1 MLVAPAVGAPA
12 LASWPRRCW
21 NTVLLMLWFAWQ
33 SARGGVDVALR
44 ALRRTPDIDPE
55 VLVVP
60 VELPQGHARQLAQ
73 LMMNLMPGTLIQA
86 EKQLTT
92 PTHTQHTDT
101 TDSAAAA
108 GAWPVV
114 VLHSISADLDAA
126 N

>member
-1 MLVAPAVGAPA
+1 
-12 LASWPRRCW
+12 
-21 NTVLLMLWFAWQ
+21 MLWFAWQ
-33 SARGGVDVALR
+33 SARGGVDVALW

-73 LMMNLMPGTLIQA
+73 LMMNLMPGTLIQG